1 MDDRLITIATDHYTA
16 AEVLKARLEDA
27 GIKCFLKNVNIVQ
40 GALSEGV
47 RVQIS
52 EKDVEK
58 ALQLIHA
65 WKAEQEKTE
74 MKDIKDIRRILVPV
88 DFSDYSKNACIY
100 ALDLAYK
107 LKSDLKIFHVYYAPI
122 IDLVPITDAY
132 SVQVDM
138 DINLREMEESARKK
152 LVSFVKEIKSIAKE
166 RSMEEVKISYSLRE
180 GIIEDEVAS
189 MADNYKPGIIIV
201 GTKGKG
207 EKQTEIIGSVVYR
220 ICDKSRVP
228 VLAIPEKSEFTTD
241 TEVRNVIYATEF
253 DDSDFVAIR
262 RLMNILS
269 PFNVNIYCIH
279 IAKDGKKT
287 WNEAKMNALKDYF
300 KKVKKG
306 VKIECDLLEGS
317 DIFKE
322 LEDYIEKQNI
332 DLIALSNRKRGLI
345 YRLFNPDITKQLL
358 LRSTMPLLIFRS

>member
-1 MDDRLITIATDHYTA
+1 MDDRIITIATDHYTA

-27 GIKCFLKNVNIVQ
+27 GIKCFLKDVNILQ
-40 GALSEGV
+40 GAVSEGV
-47 RVQIS
+47 RVQIR

-58 ALQLIHA
+58 ALQLMHR
-65 WKAEQEKTE
+65 WKAEQEKAE
-74 MKDIKDIRRILVPV
+74 FKDIKEIRRILSPV
-88 DFSDYSKNACIY
+88 DFSDYSRNACLY
-100 ALDLAYK
+100 ALDLAHK

-138 DINLREMEESARKK
+138 DINLREMEENARKK
-152 LVSFVKEIKSIAKE
+152 LVNFVNDIKSVAEKE
-166 RSMEEVKISYSLRE
+166 GKDVKISYSLRE
-180 GIIEDEVAS
+180 GIIEDEVAA
-189 MADNYKPGIIIV
+189 MAKTYKPGIIVV

-207 EKQTEIIGSVVYR
+207 EKQTEIIGSVVSR
-220 ICDKSRVP
+220 ICDKTRVP

-241 TEVRNVIYATEF
+241 MDVRNIIYATEF

-269 PFNVNIYCIH
+269 PFNVNICCVH
-279 IAKDGKKT
+279 IAKEGKKT
-287 WNEAKMNALKDYF
+287 WNEPKMEALKEYF

-317 DIFKE
+317 DVFE
-322 LEDYIEKQNI
+322 ALEDYTKKYKI

>member
-1 MDDRLITIATDHYTA
+1 MDDRLITIAADHYTA

-27 GIKCFLKNVNIVQ
+27 GIKCFLKDVNILQ
-40 GALSEGV
+40 GAVSEGV
-47 RVQIS
+47 RIQIR

-58 ALQLIHA
+58 ALQLIHT
-65 WKAEQEKTE
+65 WKAEQEKAE
-74 MKDIKDIRRILVPV
+74 MKDIKDIRRILAPV

-100 ALDLAYK
+100 ALDMAHK

-152 LVSFVKEIKSIAKE
+152 LVGFVNDIKSIAKD
-166 RSMEEVKISYSLRE
+166 RGMEDVKISYSLRE
-180 GIIEDEVAS
+180 GIIEDEVAA
-189 MADNYKPGIIIV
+189 MAKTYKPGIIVV
-201 GTKGKG
+201 GTRGKG

-220 ICDKSRVP
+220 ICDKTRVP
-228 VLAIPEKSEFTTD
+228 ILAIPEKSEFTPD
-241 TEVRNVIYATEF
+241 NEVRNVVYATEF

-279 IAKDGKKT
+279 IAKEGKKT
-287 WNEAKMNALKDYF
+287 WDESKMEALKHYF

-306 VKIECDLLEGS
+306 VKIECNLLEGS
-317 DIFKE
+317 DVFKE
-322 LEDYIEKQNI
+322 LEDYIKKHNI
-332 DLIALSNRKRGLI
+332 DLIAISNRKRGLI

-358 LRSTMPLLIFRS
+358 IRSTMPLLIFRS

>member
-27 GIKCFLKNVNIVQ
+27 GIKCFLKDVNLLQ
-40 GALSEGV
+40 GAVSEGV
-47 RVQIS
+47 RVQIR
-52 EKDVEK
+52 EQDVQK
-58 ALQLIHA
+58 ALQLIHN
-65 WKAEQEKTE
+65 WKAEQEKAE
-74 MKDIKDIRRILVPV
+74 MKDIKDVRRILVPV
-88 DFSDYSKNACIY
+88 DFSNYSKNACLY

-107 LKSDLKIFHVYYAPI
+107 LKADLKIFHVYYAPI

-138 DINLREMEESARKK
+138 DINLREMEENAKKK
-152 LVSFVKEIKSIAKE
+152 LVDFVEEIRDTANKKG
-166 RSMEEVKISYSLRE
+166 MKEVKISYSLRE

-189 MADNYKPGIIIV
+189 MAQKYKPGIIIL
-201 GTKGKG
+201 GAKGKG

-220 ICDKSRVP
+220 ICDKTRVP

-241 TEVRNVIYATEF
+241 TKVRNVIYATEF

-269 PFNVNIYCIH
+269 PFNVKIHCIH
-279 IAKDGKKT
+279 IAKEKNKELE
-287 WNEAKMNALKDYF
+287 EAKMSALKDYF
-300 KKVKKG
+300 KKIKKG
-306 VKIECDLLEGS
+306 TKIECQFLEGH

-322 LEDYIEKQNI
+322 IEDFAEKHNI
-332 DLIALSNRKRGLI
+332 DLVAISNRKRSLI

-358 LRSTMPLLIFRS
+358 VRSTMPLLIFRS